1 MFKGVIELDGNSIR
15 KFDKG
20 DIVLCKKYSVE
31 QRVVIDTHGFRIE
44 PYIDDHW
51 FNRKAYI
58 SGTYKQIMDKEL
70 GEDFEDR
77 DEYKI
82 TFLDDN
88 CSLSWISGNDLILLM
103 KSST

>member
-1 MFKGVIELDGNSIR
+1 MR
-15 KFDKG
+15 RFDKG
-20 DIVLCKKYSVE
+20 DVVLCKRYSIE
-31 QRVVIDTHGFRIE
+31 QRVIIDASGYRIE

-58 SGTYKQIMDKEL
+58 SGTYKQMMEEKL
-70 GEDFEDR
+70 GGTFEDKN
-77 DEYKI
+77 EYQL

-88 CSLSWISGNDLILLM
+88 HTLAWVHGDDLILLM

>member
-1 MFKGVIELDGNSIR
+1 MR
-15 KFDKG
+15 KFNKD
-20 DIVLCKKYSVE
+20 DVVICKRYSIE
-31 QRVVIDTHGFRIE
+31 QRVIIDASGYRIE

-58 SGTYKQIMDKEL
+58 SGTYKQMMEEKL
-70 GEDFEDR
+70 GGTFEDKN
-77 DEYKI
+77 EYQL

-88 CSLSWISGNDLILLM
+88 HTLAWVHGDDLILLM